1 MGAAGPAETGGSGF
15 PDLCQSVTALGQH
28 FDVCAACTILS
39 GASGKADGSHRL
51 TGAGHFRVPCPGLL
65 LKFFFLVPE
74 AILMSREAKLG

>member
-39 GASGKADGSHRL
+39 GAPRKTDGSQVSV
-51 TGAGHFRVPCPGLL
+51 TGSQVQDISVYLAL
-65 LKFFFLVPE
+65 
-74 AILMSREAKLG
+74 AYS